1 MTEGVE
7 RMNPTTVPGA
17 PTPRPSPAS
26 VAELLSESL
35 ESAREREQRHANLVD
50 GSADRPV
57 VLAGAGRLGVD
68 MGECLLRSGVNVV
81 AFADNDPRLHGT
93 TRLGLPIMSS
103 VEAAR
108 RHGAGAL
115 FIVTIWNSE
124 HSYVATESRL
134 RSLGCRSVTPWV
146 PVAWAFG
153 DAMLP
158 RYAAGLPSTV
168 LAQSEDVLGQSG
180 VWADERSAEV
190 YMQQVAWRLSGDFAD
205 LGEVDPDQYFTAD
218 VVRPVA
224 DEVFVD
230 CGAFVG
236 DSMIDFVHWA
246 PAFRA
251 AHAFEPDEAGFAS
264 LRSTVEGLA
273 LDARRRIRV
282 YRLATGS
289 ETGTRLFEGDGAGGR
304 FAKEAGTTTGLQEV
318 ETVRLDDI
326 LGAEP
331 VTFIK
336 MDVEGAERESLIGA
350 TGLIR
355 DRAPLLAISA
365 YHLQNDLWGL
375 PRLIRS
381 LAPDHLL
388 YLRPHK
394 YDSFDCVLYAV
405 PPHRRT

>member
-1 MTEGVE
+1 M
-7 RMNPTTVPGA
+7 
-17 PTPRPSPAS
+17 
-26 VAELLSESL
+26 
-35 ESAREREQRHANLVD
+35 
-50 GSADRPV
+50 
-57 VLAGAGRLGVD
+57 
-68 MGECLLRSGVNVV
+68 
-81 AFADNDPRLHGT
+81 
-93 TRLGLPIMSS
+93 
-103 VEAAR
+103 
-108 RHGAGAL
+108 
-115 FIVTIWNSE
+115 TIWNYD
-124 HSYVATESRL
+124 HSYVETEHHL
-134 RSLGCRSVTPWV
+134 RSLGCGSITPWV

-153 DAMLP
+153 DAILP

-168 LAQSEDVLGQSG
+168 LAQREDVLSQAD
-180 VWADERSAEV
+180 VWADDKSAEV
-190 YMQQVAWRLSGDFAD
+190 YRQQVAWRLSGDFAD

-236 DSMIDFVHWA
+236 DSLIDFVRWA

-251 AHAFEPDEAGFAS
+251 AHAFEPDEVGFAA
-264 LRSTVEGLA
+264 LRATVNGLA
-273 LDARRRIRV
+273 PEIGARIRV
-282 YRLATGS
+282 HRLATGS
-289 ETGTRLFEGDGAGGR
+289 ERSRRLFDGDGAGGR
-304 FAKEAGTTTGLQEV
+304 FVEEAGTTTGLQEV

-355 DRAPLLAISA
+355 DQAPLLAISA
-365 YHLQNDLWGL
+365 YHLQDDLWEL

-388 YLRPHK
+388 YLRPHQ

>member
-1 MTEGVE
+1 M
-7 RMNPTTVPGA
+7 A
-17 PTPRPSPAS
+17 
-26 VAELLSESL
+26 
-35 ESAREREQRHANLVD
+35 D
-50 GSADRPV
+50 GSFEGPV
-57 VLAGAGRLGVD
+57 VLAGAGRLGAD
-68 MGECLLRSGVNVV
+68 IGECLLRSGVNVL
-81 AFADNDPRLHGT
+81 AFADNDPRSHGT
-93 TRLGLPIMSS
+93 TKAGLPVMSS
-103 VEAAR
+103 ADAAR
-108 RHGAGAL
+108 RYGRRAL
-115 FIVTIWNSE
+115 FIVTIWNYE
-124 HSYVATESRL
+124 HSYVETERHL
-134 RSLGCRSVTPWV
+134 RSLGCGSITPWV

-153 DAMLP
+153 DALLP

-168 LAQSEDVLGQSG
+168 LAHREDVLSQAD
-180 VWADERSAEV
+180 VWADDKSAEV
-190 YMQQVAWRLSGDFAD
+190 YRQQVAWRLSGDFAD

-236 DSMIDFVHWA
+236 DSLIDFVRWA

-251 AHAFEPDEAGFAS
+251 AHAFEPDEVGFAA
-264 LRSTVEGLA
+264 LRATVNGLA
-273 LDARRRIRV
+273 PEIRSAHSSPPTCHGLRAAAADCSMAMARV
-282 YRLATGS
+282 
-289 ETGTRLFEGDGAGGR
+289 GASSR
-304 FAKEAGTTTGLQEV
+304 KPQATTGLQEV

-355 DRAPLLAISA
+355 DQAPLLAISA
-365 YHLQNDLWGL
+365 YHLQDDLWEL

-388 YLRPHK
+388 YLRPHR